1 MILNCVISTY
11 FEFYSLGCCQK
22 LPLPIRIIISSLS
35 KKLLLEETYKFGEE
49 TGKNGGGDLQTK
61 YICKQEKSSVKVERF
76 RKRTWMSC
84 GKKSDKRKEN
94 PEKPFGTITAP
105 RTRNISTKNKKKQMH
120 FVNILL
126 FQARFFHYL
135 QPIFAVSKPQLN
147 KTIDHPIL
155 IETQGTLHTPSRAP
169 GLI

>member
-49 TGKNGGGDLQTK
+49 TGKNGGGDPQTK
-61 YICKQEKSSVKVERF
+61 YICKQEKISGKVERF

-94 PEKPFGTITAP
+94 LEKPISRLLEFTTFGTVTA
-105 RTRNISTKNKKKQMH
+105 RSTRNRSTKNK
-120 FVNILL
+120 
-126 FQARFFHYL
+126 
-135 QPIFAVSKPQLN
+135 N
-147 KTIDHPIL
+147 KTNALRKYFII
-155 IETQGTLHTPSRAP
+155 SS
-169 GLI
+169 

>member
-49 TGKNGGGDLQTK
+49 TGKNGGGDPQTK

-94 PEKPFGTITAP
+94 QEKPFGTVTAR
-105 RTRNISTKNKKKQMH
+105 RTRNRSTKKKK
-120 FVNILL
+120 
-126 FQARFFHYL
+126 
-135 QPIFAVSKPQLN
+135 
-147 KTIDHPIL
+147 KTNALRKYFII
-155 IETQGTLHTPSRAP
+155 SS
-169 GLI
+169 

>member
-22 LPLPIRIIISSLS
+22 LPFPIRIIISSLS

-94 PEKPFGTITAP
+94 QEKALWNCYSAEDEEHI
-105 RTRNISTKNKKKQMH
+105 NKEQKE
-120 FVNILL
+120 
-126 FQARFFHYL
+126 
-135 QPIFAVSKPQLN
+135 N
-147 KTIDHPIL
+147 KCT
-155 IETQGTLHTPSRAP
+155 S
-169 GLI
+169 